1 MTREE
6 KSVPVHCAIIM
17 DGNGR
22 WARKR
27 MLPRILGHRAGASAL
42 VRIVRA
48 AAERGIRYLSI
59 YAFSTENWKRPKT
72 EVLGLMALFRSYARR
87 KVQELAKENVRLRI
101 AGRIDLFPQD
111 LRDLLEYAQ
120 KETSFENPR
129 MTLIACLNYGGR
141 QEILDAFRRIREEG
155 YDRELD
161 EEAFRRYLYLPDIP
175 DPDLI
180 IRTSGEMRLS
190 NFWLWQASY
199 SELYFS
205 ESLWPDFDENELDKA
220 LSAFSKRERR
230 YGSVQLGTS

>member
-141 QEILDAFRRIREEG
+141 QEILDAVSRMIEEG
-155 YDRELD
+155 VSQPVT
-161 EEAFRRYLYLPDIP
+161 EEVFRKYLYLPDIP
-175 DPDLI
+175 DPDLL
-180 IRTSGEMRLS
+180 IRTSGELRMS
-190 NFWLWQASY
+190 NFWLWQGSY
-199 SELYFS
+199 SEYYFTDKF
-205 ESLWPDFDENELDKA
+205 WPDFGRQDLEMAVAD
-220 LSAFSKRERR
+220 FYRRERR
-230 YGSVQLGTS
+230 YGKS

>member
-190 NFWLWQASY
+190 NFMLWQLSY
-199 SELYFS
+199 AEIVPLRV
-205 ESLWPDFDENELDKA
+205 LWPDFR
-220 LSAFSKRERR
+220 KRHLYQAIAAYQSRNRR
-230 YGSVQLGTS
+230 FGGR